1 MHKGR
6 VMKRLKALVMATGL
20 IAATAPATVAS
31 GAGQGD
37 VLVYELRAAAADPAV
52 AAKLAPG
59 VKLFFG
65 DEPAKVVS
73 EVSPTETSRV
83 GVRPARRTPISARCI
98 RVAGNALI
106 TLSEE
111 ARAKGGNALVG
122 IRSNYAGR
130 PPVDAGKFECVLG
143 LQMVT
148 VSLAA
153 SIAVVE

>member
-6 VMKRLKALVMATGL
+6 VMKRFKALVMATGL

-59 VKLFFG
+59 VKLYFG

-111 ARAKGGNALVG
+111 AKAKGGNALVG

-130 PPVDAGKFECVLG
+130 PGAAPGKFECVLG